1 MQVTPDPME
10 GEQTWPTKEELADAE
25 RERVLKE
32 ARFTFA
38 QKLPNCMFL
47 LSPLA
52 GGEEQQA
59 QEAAA
64 QGHVRV
70 PGRLDP

>member
-38 QKLPNCMFL
+38 QKLIIIICFYY
-47 LSPLA
+47 
-52 GGEEQQA
+52 
-59 QEAAA
+59 
-64 QGHVRV
+64 R
-70 PGRLDP
+70 